1 MSTSFFHFSAGFCRD
16 NFNVPGIEWWVW
28 RKKEGEE
35 SMRRRLPMQK
45 RRYNFVIWLKWGAIA
60 VVITV
65 LLFNAYI
72 DTEVRPTLMKLAE
85 YQARELTLQAIHE
98 AVSQTT
104 EKAGEAYTKLYTES
118 DIGVQMNMEAANRIR
133 SALVQSVQTQMQRL
147 PEQQYTIPFGSL
159 TGNSL
164 LNGHGP
170 GWKVTL
176 RPEGYI
182 EAQWQEKTESLS
194 INTTRYSA
202 IIVLSV
208 TINMI
213 LDGRTETLTVTDSVP
228 MVSMLLCGET
238 PSVYA
243 AALD

>member
-1 MSTSFFHFSAGFCRD
+1 
-16 NFNVPGIEWWVW
+16 
-28 RKKEGEE
+28 
-35 SMRRRLPMQK
+35 MRRRLPMPK
-45 RRYNFVIWLKWGAIA
+45 RRFDFVIWLKWGA
-60 VVITV
+60 VVLIISV
-65 LLFNAYI
+65 LLFNTYV

-85 YQARELTLQAIHE
+85 YQAREVTLRAIHE
-98 AVSQTT
+98 AVSQMT
-104 EKAGEAYTKLYTES
+104 EKVGGTYTDLYTES
-118 DIGVQMNMEAANRIR
+118 NIGVQMNMEVANRVR
-133 SALVQSVQTQMQRL
+133 SALLQFVQEQMQRL
-147 PEQQYTIPFGSL
+147 PEQEYTIPFGSL

-228 MVSMLLCGET
+228 MVSILLCGET